1 MHLCIDDVR
10 EILTRIHPRKAV
22 LTHFGMTM
30 LRAKPWVVAKELSH
44 ELGVDVIAA
53 SDGMTLELER
63 ESGRVEDG

>member
-1 MHLCIDDVR
+1 MHLSIDDVR
-10 EILTRIHPRKAV
+10 EILTRIRPRKAV

-30 LRAKPWVVAKELSH
+30 LRAKPWVVAEELSR

-63 ESGRVEDG
+63 GCGSVDDG